1 MEEFRAIEFQH
12 TRDFSRKLNATF
24 EFIRQ
29 NFKPLGK
36 SLLYIAGPA
45 VLVGSVM
52 AGSFIG
58 EFLGFTQVAQS
69 DPDSISQYF
78 LSVSFWLQLILMFVF
93 LTISFVVAISVI
105 NCYLVL
111 YDEKKSNKI
120 EVNEVWG
127 RVRSIFWP
135 YLGTSLLLFVL
146 FIVAYLLLLLPVF
159 VLANISPWLVFL
171 GIVLVVG
178 GIIFLMISVALT
190 YFVQLYEKKNFFD
203 AMVRSFRL
211 VNSGKW
217 WSTFGLI
224 AVLYLV
230 MMTISYIFL
239 IPYYA
244 MLFTATL
251 HNVST
256 GEIAEPSAT
265 WKTLIIVL
273 FTLYYMCQMFLYALP
288 NVGIAF
294 QYFNLVELKE
304 ARGLMSQIENMG
316 QAVPSANRPEE
327 HY

>member
-265 WKTLIIVL
+265 WKTLIMVL

>member
-224 AVLYLV
+224 TVLYLV

>member
-1 MEEFRAIEFQH
+1 
-12 TRDFSRKLNATF
+12 
-24 EFIRQ
+24 
-29 NFKPLGK
+29 
-36 SLLYIAGPA
+36 
-45 VLVGSVM
+45 
-52 AGSFIG
+52 
-58 EFLGFTQVAQS
+58 
-69 DPDSISQYF
+69 
-78 LSVSFWLQLILMFVF
+78 
-93 LTISFVVAISVI
+93 
-105 NCYLVL
+105 
-111 YDEKKSNKI
+111 
-120 EVNEVWG
+120 
-127 RVRSIFWP
+127 
-135 YLGTSLLLFVL
+135 
-146 FIVAYLLLLLPVF
+146 
-159 VLANISPWLVFL
+159 
-171 GIVLVVG
+171 
-178 GIIFLMISVALT
+178 
-190 YFVQLYEKKNFFD
+190 
-203 AMVRSFRL
+203 
-211 VNSGKW
+211 
-217 WSTFGLI
+217 
-224 AVLYLV
+224 V